1 VTDANVGAGHA
12 DAVDTCRKVALRL
25 RCAMDGRA
33 SCEQGCSLCKRL
45 TKTIKGHPI
54 SRIDEVLSRRF
65 AVRPRISNRM
75 KNIQVINGALN
86 CTFSLFQATDEE
98 FALLFP
104 GPQQDIQYVED
115 LVHLAE
121 QSEINSALCR
131 IWERPIRKSEAQ
143 GIHGTLFYQLER
155 YKKWYRE
162 KREDAIEPS
171 AINSAQT
178 PPVRRPLKKTRFVI
192 GVTGTLKPI
201 RTIAFPTP

>member
-1 VTDANVGAGHA
+1 
-12 DAVDTCRKVALRL
+12 
-25 RCAMDGRA
+25 
-33 SCEQGCSLCKRL
+33 
-45 TKTIKGHPI
+45 
-54 SRIDEVLSRRF
+54 
-65 AVRPRISNRM
+65 M

-121 QSEINSALCR
+121 QSEINSALRR

-171 AINSAQT
+171 AINSAQ
-178 PPVRRPLKKTRFVI
+178 RRLF
-192 GVTGTLKPI
+192 GDC
-201 RTIAFPTP
+201 